1 MSKESAKKTKTAPKK
16 ESKIESNELAPRLF
30 EEPGMDGFFHT
41 LLDRIKE
48 LKENENNKEKSENST
63 D

>member
-1 MSKESAKKTKTAPKK
+1 MQKESKKKTASNK
-16 ESKIESNELAPRLF
+16 ELKIESNELDPRLF
-30 EEPGMDGFFHT
+30 EEPGMDGFFYT

-48 LKENENNKEKSENST
+48 LKENENNKEKSENTT